1 MLNDYLLTYSFIE
14 PQHSLEQFGIQC
26 WCFYAVFAF
35 SDRYIR
41 YSYGTVQLRYS
52 AVTVQYGPVTIR
64 YSYGTVQLRYGTVRY
79 SYGTLQLR
87 YGTVMVMV
95 RSKIV
100 FYSQRKNTVQTAQV
114 RPILF
119 YRIYGLK
126 FL

>member
-35 SDRYIR
+35 SDRY
-41 YSYGTVQLRYS
+41 
-52 AVTVQYGPVTIR
+52 IR

>member
-35 SDRYIR
+35 SDRYI
-41 YSYGTVQLRYS
+41 
-52 AVTVQYGPVTIR
+52 
-64 YSYGTVQLRYGTVRY
+64 RY